1 MQVAK
6 FRRKQNDALNLER
19 FMSRAGP
26 VMELVIEESEHLH
39 QLDATKRQAVE
50 LKQSL
55 KLPADILNLLC
66 DP

>member
-1 MQVAK
+1 VQVAK

-55 KLPADILNLLC
+55 
-66 DP
+66 